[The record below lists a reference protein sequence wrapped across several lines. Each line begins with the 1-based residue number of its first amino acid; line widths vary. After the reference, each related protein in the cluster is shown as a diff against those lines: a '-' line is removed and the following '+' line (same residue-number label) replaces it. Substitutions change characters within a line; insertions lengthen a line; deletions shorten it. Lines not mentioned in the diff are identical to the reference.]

1 MGKKKK
7 KEKEEAIS
15 FLPSFL
21 FLYFVSKKERKQKS
35 GKRLRERMTVIGRN
49 QRKIECLQKR
59 KEMEKHKESVGGV
72 VAAEGA
78 RFKRKRRILPS
89 NRKQNLRMIEEPTR
103 LETAVNSPKH
113 RSKEVIPDR

>member
-1 MGKKKK
+1 
-7 KEKEEAIS
+7 
-15 FLPSFL
+15 
-21 FLYFVSKKERKQKS
+21 
-35 GKRLRERMTVIGRN
+35 MTVIGRD

-59 KEMEKHKESVGGV
+59 KETDNHKESVGGV

-89 NRKQNLRMIEEPTR
+89 NRKRDLRMIEEPTR

-113 RSKEVIPDR
+113 NSREGSNPR